1 MDICVMGFYNI
12 WQLDIA
18 NRRGDPGNPQVRG
31 GGRNRPA
38 LCGRQL
44 RRCIDRQR
52 PACDAGTG
60 ESSARDR
67 PRIASGRHLDRTEL
81 YCLFHCYP
89 VFPIVKE
96 AGEDWRQMVGHMIR
110 WRDEI

>member
-31 GGRNRPA
+31 GGRNRPV

-67 PRIASGRHLDRTEL
+67 PRIAYRRHLDRTEL
-81 YCLFHCYP
+81 CRASDRNGKPDL
-89 VFPIVKE
+89 VGVLRL
-96 AGEDWRQMVGHMIR
+96 AGVSFEHQLTSQ
-110 WRDEI
+110 E

>member
-12 WQLDIA
+12 WQLDTA
-18 NRRGDPGNPQVRG
+18 NRGGDPGNPQVRG

-38 LCGRQL
+38 LCRRQL

-67 PRIASGRHLDRTEL
+67 SRIAAGRHLDRTEL
-81 YCLFHCYP
+81 CRASDRNGKPDL
-89 VFPIVKE
+89 VGGLE
-96 AGEDWRQMVGHMIR
+96 AGRCEL
-110 WRDEI
+110 